1 MTQHFFF
8 TRGSVLKTCTYWLDD
23 SRFALLSF
31 LPQVTV
37 TSAHLGTEKPDKVK
51 RLSSDALKNGM
62 LTSVERA
69 LTDSAL

>member
-1 MTQHFFF
+1 MIQHFYC
-8 TRGSVLKTCTYWLDD
+8 GHILKTSTYWLDD

-31 LPQVTV
+31 LSQVTV

-62 LTSVERA
+62 LTSVEHA
-69 LTDSAL
+69 LTDSAV